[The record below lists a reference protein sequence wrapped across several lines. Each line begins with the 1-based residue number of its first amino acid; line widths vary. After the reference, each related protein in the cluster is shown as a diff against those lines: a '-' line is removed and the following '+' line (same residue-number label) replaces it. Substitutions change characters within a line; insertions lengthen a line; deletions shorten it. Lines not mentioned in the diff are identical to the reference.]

1 MTDTRQFMR
10 KGEKITLCE
19 ENTGNKKT
27 FTIITKDGAGAS
39 SVSYV
44 ASCGRKSGRLKEFYP
59 CDDGSAGFFFNKP

>member
-27 FTIITKDGAGAS
+27 FTINA
-39 SVSYV
+39 
-44 ASCGRKSGRLKEFYP
+44 
-59 CDDGSAGFFFNKP
+59 